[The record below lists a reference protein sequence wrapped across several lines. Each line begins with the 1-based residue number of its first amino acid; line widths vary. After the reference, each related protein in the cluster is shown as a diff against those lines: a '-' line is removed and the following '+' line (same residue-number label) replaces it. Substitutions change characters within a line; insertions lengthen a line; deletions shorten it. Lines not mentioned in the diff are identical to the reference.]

1 VRRFVF
7 GYQENDFIYEGKELP
22 VVILIFTID
31 NERMFGLCDCPTGG
45 RYWVSGMRVNCVVLK
60 YVYRYTIRKEGIS
73 G

>member
-31 NERMFGLCDCPTGG
+31 NERMFGLCDYYDLVKDCFAFN
-45 RYWVSGMRVNCVVLK
+45 NC
-60 YVYRYTIRKEGIS
+60 G
-73 G
+73 